1 LQQYW
6 TMRAGV
12 FRLAMSHPGDV
23 SAVGRPIL
31 TGAFRAR
38 GIAAVVGKSE
48 GRNNANDFTH
58 GHIAQSLTGAL
69 GRDLEEPAETSGT
82 RVFVSGGAEH
92 RGRDGGGPVAVICRR
107 PFISRST
114 SCAS

>member
-23 SAVGRPIL
+23 SAVERLIL
-31 TGAFRAR
+31 TGALRAR
-38 GIAAVVGKSE
+38 EIAAVVGKAE
-48 GRNNANDFTH
+48 GW
-58 GHIAQSLTGAL
+58 
-69 GRDLEEPAETSGT
+69 
-82 RVFVSGGAEH
+82 GGAEH
-92 RGRDGGGPVAVICRR
+92 RRPDGGGPAAVIAER
-107 PFISRST
+107 PVTSRST